1 MTADLKVLEA
11 LPPATTFR
19 RIDFETAR
27 VDPGFLPN
35 TWFLTV
41 SGRKPWASMT
51 VELVPLVYIRRPEFW
66 GIEVVAAQK
75 GIGIPLEVP
84 YSVVLEISHVLG
96 TAGIEVIGATKSE
109 KIKVGS
115 TQDR

>member
-1 MTADLKVLEA
+1 MATDLKALEA
-11 LPPATTFR
+11 LPPSTTFR
-19 RIDFETAR
+19 RIDFDTAR

-35 TWFLTV
+35 SWFLTV
-41 SGRKPWASMT
+41 NGRKPWASMT
-51 VELVPLVYIRRPEFW
+51 VELVPLVYVKRPDFW
-66 GIEVVAAQK
+66 GIEVVAAQR

-84 YSVVLEISHVLG
+84 YSVVLEISNVLG

-115 TQDR
+115 GQDR